1 MSPQEATASTV
12 IDFAG
17 RLEEESSN
25 FYEELAAKF
34 AENKEE
40 FLSFAE
46 ESKKDK
52 ILILRTYQETITDA
66 LEACFCF
73 KGLNLED
80 YVISTTLRK
89 DTSCSVALK
98 LAIDNEQKAVQFYST
113 IASLS
118 KGLLATIPMAFKRVA
133 EKRKNRQ
140 LTLRM
145 LATKAYRTHSMQGL
159 K

>member
-1 MSPQEATASTV
+1 LSPQEATASTV

-17 RLEEESSN
+17 KLEEDSSR

-34 AENKEE
+34 AENKEQ

-46 ESKKDK
+46 ESQKNK

-73 KGLNLED
+73 KGLNLEE
-80 YVISTTLRK
+80 YVVSTTLGR
-89 DTSCSVALK
+89 DMSFSEALK
-98 LAIDNEQKAVQFYST
+98 LAIDNEQRTIQFYST
-113 IASLS
+113 IANLS

-133 EKRKNRQ
+133 ERRKNRE
-140 LTLRM
+140 LILRM
-145 LATKAYRTHSMQGL
+145 LANKV
-159 K
+159 